1 MVQRIEQL
9 NSPEDVFQAVVENS
23 VQLSGRGS
31 SPRELVDELCR
42 DEGLSSVCILCFESC
57 TCASIEGYHDH
68 VLKN

>member
-9 NSPEDVFQAVVENS
+9 NAPADVFHAVVENS

-42 DEGLSSVCILCFESC
+42 DEGLSSVRILCFEAC
-57 TCASIEGYHDH
+57 TSACLEG
-68 VLKN
+68 